1 MKNTQKYIALGIM
14 LAVGMLAGRYLF
26 PTTNEPIL
34 STTHEH
40 SEGTTFTCS
49 MHPHIQQNN
58 PGKCPLCGM
67 DLVAIQN
74 TGLEDNINSIEL

>member
-34 STTHEH
+34 
-40 SEGTTFTCS
+40 
-49 MHPHIQQNN
+49 
-58 PGKCPLCGM
+58 
-67 DLVAIQN
+67 
-74 TGLEDNINSIEL
+74 